1 MNTQA
6 SISPSVLNQWTHFS
20 QTLRRFF
27 GIPIAAGLT
36 AALFF
41 IVLMAG
47 CKKEVPGIVNVCI
60 APTVIRTT
68 PANGGTNEPLNKTN
82 VVTGST
88 AVAAVKV
95 ITATFSTPMDPRTI
109 TTGTFTVR
117 LGAISLSGTVVVL

>member
-1 MNTQA
+1 
-6 SISPSVLNQWTHFS
+6 
-20 QTLRRFF
+20 
-27 GIPIAAGLT
+27 
-36 AALFF
+36 
-41 IVLMAG
+41 MAG

-95 ITATFSTPMDPRTI
+95 ITATFSTPMDPSDDYHGNVYRAA
-109 TTGTFTVR
+109 GRHLTFR
-117 LGAISLSGTVVVL
+117 NGGVL